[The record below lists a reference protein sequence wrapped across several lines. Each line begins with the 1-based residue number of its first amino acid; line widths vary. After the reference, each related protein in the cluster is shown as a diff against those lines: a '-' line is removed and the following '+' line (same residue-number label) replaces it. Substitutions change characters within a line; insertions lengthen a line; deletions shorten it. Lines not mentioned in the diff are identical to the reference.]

1 MQIMQKSTIF
11 AVSNLRFDNI
21 LNPKN
26 KFFEVTILSETTK
39 SSVCFLEAL
48 SKVSN
53 KNSDYITLEEFLEI
67 TRERG
72 RFILCMILA
81 TPFLIPV
88 SIPGSSI
95 PFGLMIMFIGIS
107 VIFKKTLIPQKILKY
122 KISKNTAI
130 TILNGSITALKKFER
145 IIKPRAIF
153 LTSYY
158 SANITNGVLL
168 VFSAFLLMLPLPV
181 PLTDS
186 LPAYSIFLLCAGILE
201 SDGYFI
207 MISYA
212 LIIVTSLYFGLI
224 FILGV
229 KGISL
234 ILSHLGINFV

>member
-1 MQIMQKSTIF
+1 LPAK
-11 AVSNLRFDNI
+11 
-21 LNPKN
+21 
-26 KFFEVTILSETTK
+26 TK

-48 SKVSN
+48 SRISN

-67 TRERG
+67 TRDRG

-81 TPFLIPV
+81 TPFLIPI

-107 VIFKKTLIPQKILKY
+107 VIFKRPLIPNKILKY

-130 TILNGSITALKKFER
+130 TILNGSISALKNFER
-145 IIKPRAIF
+145 IIKPRAFI
-153 LTSYY
+153 LTSYN
-158 SANITNGVLL
+158 SVNIINGILL
-168 VFSAFLLMLPLPV
+168 VFSGFLLMLPLPV

-201 SDGYFI
+201 SDGYLI

-212 LIIVTSLYFGLI
+212 LIILTAIYFGLI
-224 FILGV
+224 FILGF
-229 KGISL
+229 KGISI
-234 ILSHLGINFV
+234 ILSHLGINLT